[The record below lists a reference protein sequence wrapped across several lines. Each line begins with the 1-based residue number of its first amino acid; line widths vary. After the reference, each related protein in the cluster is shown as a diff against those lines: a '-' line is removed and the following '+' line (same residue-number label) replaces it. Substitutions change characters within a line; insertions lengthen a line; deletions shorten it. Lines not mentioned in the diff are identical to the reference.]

1 MILLL
6 DQPLYQGGR
15 DSLRDVNSEG
25 EHALWLAAAHGNEE
39 TVSVLAKHDPGSI
52 DLVAFPP
59 TSGEGGGGDESGGG
73 AKTAAATNASK
84 QGGIAVPQPTTALMA
99 AAYFGHAG
107 VVRALHAAKA
117 DLSQFSEPNLE
128 VKDALLLATRDGHL
142 PVVRLLTAANKG
154 RGRLGEAKA
163 LAEKLLAEHGDGP
176 RHEQYDQILKLIQ
189 KPTMRRNRTNSRIA
203 REIGKQRSKDGMT
216 EGEQRVLDERIR
228 ANVASLKW
236 NKDVEFTGQIVPPR
250 PSEAELARGE
260 TLLGPLVK
268 DGGVVVQGG
277 PFGSTWLRAGC
288 LRVPWHTLWRTLK
301 AYVEALL
308 EAERLKTRP
317 GAVYVVVS
325 LRSMQSI
332 DFTWLADRGFRFHH
346 HRAPGHGATPP
357 NAIGDGAGDG
367 AGGAAEAEA
376 AGAAAGAAAEVA
388 VTIDDA
394 PACGGASGA
403 PSVPPPVPPV
413 APPTPDVGESEYVYY
428 AWPGDTDDMV
438 PVYSTSVE
446 GATALVFS
454 PDETRLLLVWERGG
468 WSTPGGAVNA
478 GEGKLDALAREVG
491 EEVGVALDEEWEGV
505 RFLGG
510 YQQEKARDGLVN
522 DSFAAFSV
530 KATTDEFVIDGK
542 EIRAAHWVAWRPLLE
557 RWIASGRPQQKRV
570 AFEGFGELVGLA
582 ELKPEKNLV
591 MCNVLHWLETWVD
604 GRGFSVAR
612 KRSQQ
617 GKDHVT
623 KALFNACF

>member
-1 MILLL
+1 M
-6 DQPLYQGGR
+6 
-15 DSLRDVNSEG
+15 
-25 EHALWLAAAHGNEE
+25 
-39 TVSVLAKHDPGSI
+39 
-52 DLVAFPP
+52 
-59 TSGEGGGGDESGGG
+59 
-73 AKTAAATNASK
+73 
-84 QGGIAVPQPTTALMA
+84 PQPTTALMA

-117 DLSQFSEPNLE
+117 DLSQFSEPNSE

-189 KPTMRRNRTNSRIA
+189 KPTMRRNRTNSRIV
-203 REIGKQRSKDGMT
+203 REIGKPRSKDGMT

-228 ANVASLKW
+228 VNVASLKW
-236 NKDVEFTGQIVPPR
+236 NRDVEFSGQIVPPR

-325 LRSMQSI
+325 LRSIQSI

-346 HRAPGHGATPP
+346 HRAPGHGATLPLV
-357 NAIGDGAGDG
+357 IGSS
-367 AGGAAEAEA
+367 AEADVGA
-376 AGAAAGAAAEVA
+376 DAAAP
-388 VTIDDA
+388 TLP
-394 PACGGASGA
+394 PA
-403 PSVPPPVPPV
+403 
-413 APPTPDVGESEYVYY
+413 PTPDVGESELVYY

-522 DSFAAFSV
+522 DNFAAFSV
-530 KATTDEFVIDGK
+530 KATTGEFEIDGK